1 MAKKPT
7 YEELEQRVKELENGV
22 FDPKRPEEALQRSK
36 ERFHRLF
43 EQASDAFFIHNFN
56 NGKIVDANESAC
68 KNLGYTRDELLELN
82 VSDIEISQTPEAIV
96 DIPPVSE
103 RKRAAP

>member
-22 FDPKRPEEALQRSK
+22 FDPKRPGEALQRSE
-36 ERFHRLF
+36 ERFRRLF

-68 KNLGYTRDELLELN
+68 KNLGYTQP
-82 VSDIEISQTPEAIV
+82 IF
-96 DIPPVSE
+96 
-103 RKRAAP
+103 